1 MRIQAKALM
10 QIEDELQMSDTYN
23 IDEDVLK
30 YAITLILK
38 DIKQPI
44 HFNNVGYNE
53 CLKCEFSVEADDYY
67 CSNCGQRIYLERN
80 DVDVNY

>member
-1 MRIQAKALM
+1 MRIQTKALL
-10 QIEDELQMSDTYN
+10 QIETELQMSDTYN

-44 HFNNVGYNE
+44 NFNSLGYNE
-53 CLKCEFSVEADDYY
+53 CPNCAFSVEADDYY
-67 CSNCGQRIYLERN
+67 CSNCGQRIYLERSDT
-80 DVDVNY
+80 DVY